1 MKYTFEGTASWAK
14 VFEHNRDMQGFKGA
28 NIQCDGKYTIDL
40 EVNDETKD
48 RIKSTGTMKQ
58 GRRENPNIFRFD
70 RKHKHSVEAFGGA
83 PEVFNEAGA
92 PWDIEVDG
100 AFIGNGSEVKLV
112 VDITKDKNDPSIVY
126 TRLEAVYVLSLKEF
140 EPKEDDE
147 DVDAGDEG
155 IGF

>member
-1 MKYTFEGTASWAK
+1 MKHTFEGTASWAK

-92 PWDIEVDG
+92 PRVRPIPMTQFMEFMARPREQKILETYW
-100 AFIGNGSEVKLV
+100 NPR
-112 VDITKDKNDPSIVY
+112 ITIHDNLATSSP
-126 TRLEAVYVLSLKEF
+126 E
-140 EPKEDDE
+140 
-147 DVDAGDEG
+147 
-155 IGF
+155 